1 MEQTLFFGDLMDNNE
16 KIKVKNSWSLNIHT
30 NHRQNNRKREE
41 HMYDLWRAAQQNI
54 NPLLSQNSIPNTG
67 TTSTSQPN
75 EAKTLDNETTMKS
88 SNGAHSTIETDDSKN
103 SVNNDEDD
111 EFQDIEDAIENPQE
125 EEEVN
130 KTENSDEKQTAT
142 IAPVQQKM
150 EIEELKERLK
160 NQGDICK
167 ELRHQ
172 LVIREKQLEKLN
184 NELVSCRTE
193 NLKLTRLNDDLRMEA
208 KEASNQL
215 EQLQKEFSERL
226 AKEERKVMQLIKEKK
241 ELKEKTQTDTLAD
254 YKRQIEELEK
264 KLEATVEQE
273 EKKQQL
279 LKQQIE
285 ELQKTLELTVEQAEK
300 KQEELQKALEITV
313 EQAEKKQELQRKEID
328 ALLKRCNKADL
339 KNEDMVTTIPDMT
352 IPLLQQIE
360 ALEKSAISKE
370 SQWKDLEHKLN
381 QKLKIA
387 ENNLK
392 LSHIEQQKLQRAI
405 AEQTSIND
413 GLQKQIASLNEQ
425 LLNARTIFANTKQ
438 QMINELEMLRPLQQ
452 ENSQLKLE
460 QEQLQHSLREAR
472 LEIETL
478 YERLEKF
485 KTEKSSH
492 SQIDNDSTIS
502 PPVTNEELPTTLNH
516 PTVVDTDAATSF
528 IVIHRLENDLRK
540 QNTKIQS
547 LLKRVEELE
556 DTKNKLSDEL
566 VSYIKKDRKLSK
578 QISSLQ
584 KLKDD
589 YDELKKQYDAAIEL
603 IGEKEEIIDDL
614 QQDLKYVKE
623 KFRNQITSLLEEN
636 DLLKKKCSS

>member
-1 MEQTLFFGDLMDNNE
+1 
-16 KIKVKNSWSLNIHT
+16 
-30 NHRQNNRKREE
+30 
-41 HMYDLWRAAQQNI
+41 
-54 NPLLSQNSIPNTG
+54 
-67 TTSTSQPN
+67 
-75 EAKTLDNETTMKS
+75 
-88 SNGAHSTIETDDSKN
+88 
-103 SVNNDEDD
+103 
-111 EFQDIEDAIENPQE
+111 
-125 EEEVN
+125 
-130 KTENSDEKQTAT
+130 
-142 IAPVQQKM
+142 
-150 EIEELKERLK
+150 
-160 NQGDICK
+160 
-167 ELRHQ
+167 
-172 LVIREKQLEKLN
+172 
-184 NELVSCRTE
+184 
-193 NLKLTRLNDDLRMEA
+193 
-208 KEASNQL
+208 
-215 EQLQKEFSERL
+215 
-226 AKEERKVMQLIKEKK
+226 
-241 ELKEKTQTDTLAD
+241 
-254 YKRQIEELEK
+254 
-264 KLEATVEQE
+264 
-273 EKKQQL
+273 
-279 LKQQIE
+279 
-285 ELQKTLELTVEQAEK
+285 
-300 KQEELQKALEITV
+300 
-313 EQAEKKQELQRKEID
+313 
-328 ALLKRCNKADL
+328 
-339 KNEDMVTTIPDMT
+339 MVTTIPDMT

>member
-1 MEQTLFFGDLMDNNE
+1 
-16 KIKVKNSWSLNIHT
+16 
-30 NHRQNNRKREE
+30 
-41 HMYDLWRAAQQNI
+41 MYDLWRAAQQNI